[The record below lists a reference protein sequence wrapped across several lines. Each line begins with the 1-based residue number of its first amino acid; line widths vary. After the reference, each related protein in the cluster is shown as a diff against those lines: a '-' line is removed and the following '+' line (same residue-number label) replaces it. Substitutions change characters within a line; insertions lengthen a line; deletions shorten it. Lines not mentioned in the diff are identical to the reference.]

1 MEKPQNPDINRKAM
15 ILVILASS
23 AGTLIEWYDL
33 FLAIILANTLSQQ
46 LFPPGNIK
54 FLETLA
60 VVASSYFIRPI
71 GSLLFGNIGD
81 RAGRKYSFLV
91 SLLLMGG
98 ATFLIGCLP
107 TYTQVGW
114 LAPILLLI
122 LRLMQGLAISGE
134 YSGATI
140 YVAEHAPKSR
150 RGFYT
155 GFIQSTVPVGLIISL
170 GIVFLTRSQM
180 AETDFH
186 SYGWRIPFLCSAVLV
201 ALSYIVRSRLKE
213 SPLFQQLKLE
223 GKTSESPIKES
234 FRHGSNIRLMLIAI
248 FGGNA
253 AQSAIMQTTQFV
265 ALYFLE
271 RAVKLTDTTALFIIA
286 VATLLGGPS
295 YQLFGTLSDK
305 WGRKKVI
312 LSGLVASA
320 ILIPL
325 SFYYFMALG
334 NPQHLTEVHS
344 ISSGNIAI
352 LTGLVWLT
360 TIACGMVYGPMGA
373 FMLELFPTR
382 IRYTSMGF
390 AHNIG
395 NGVLGGSTPLITELI
410 RNLLLVSAAFAP
422 FIGLIYPIALTLIA
436 IIVNAVYVPETFKR
450 EL

>member
-1 MEKPQNPDINRKAM
+1 MS
-15 ILVILASS
+15 LVIIASS

-46 LFPPGNIK
+46 LFPPSDIK

-81 RAGRKYSFLV
+81 KVGRKYSFLV

-107 TYTQVGW
+107 TYAQVGW
-114 LAPILLLI
+114 LAPVILLL

-140 YVAEHAPKSR
+140 FVAEHAPKRR

-170 GIVFLTRSQM
+170 AVVFISRSM
-180 AETDFH
+180 MTETDFH
-186 SYGWRIPFLCSAVLV
+186 AYGWRIPFLCSAVLV
-201 ALSYIVRSRLKE
+201 ILSYIVRSRLKE

-223 GKTSESPIKES
+223 GKTSASPIKDS
-234 FRHGSNIRLMLIAI
+234 FKAPKNIRLMLIAI

-253 AQSAIMQTTQFV
+253 AQSAIMQTSQFV

-295 YQLFGTLSDK
+295 YQLFGAWSDK
-305 WGRKKVI
+305 WGRKKTI
-312 LSGLVASA
+312 LLGLIASA
-320 ILIPL
+320 VLIPV

-334 NPQHLTEVHS
+334 NPEHITMVHS
-344 ISSGNIAI
+344 IATENIAV
-352 LTGLVWLT
+352 LTGLVFLM

-373 FMLELFPTR
+373 FMLELFPTH

-410 RNLLLVSAAFAP
+410 KSLLIVSAAFAP
-422 FIGLIYPIALTLIA
+422 FIGLLYPISLTVIA
-436 IIVNAVYVPETFKR
+436 IIVNALYVPETYKR